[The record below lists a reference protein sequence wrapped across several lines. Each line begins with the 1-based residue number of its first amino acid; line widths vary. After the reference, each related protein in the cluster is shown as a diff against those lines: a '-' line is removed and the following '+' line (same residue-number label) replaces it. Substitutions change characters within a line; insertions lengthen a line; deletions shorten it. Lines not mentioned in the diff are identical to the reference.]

1 MTRDDDQLFTILLLV
16 ALGFLINHLTKPK
29 SKNASSEKSGKSEKF
44 EQFAELPRAES
55 PRAEFQRVDSPRVES
70 PRAESPRAESPMPR
84 MEARPR
90 MEAMPRMET
99 RPRMESMPRMES
111 RQEPRMESM
120 PRMES
125 RMEAR
130 PLMEVP
136 QVMAPR
142 VEVRSEVRPVVRSE
156 PRPVSR
162 GERSPPASP
171 KDESN
176 VLSGFGA
183 NDIDSLGADLQTAFD
198 RPIPQ
203 NVNSSAVDMNKNNV
217 KKYDAKDFL
226 PKEINN
232 KWFDTDFS
240 QAKFNVNDDK
250 LINTERYVIGINTV
264 GQSLKNASYD
274 IRGTIPNPKFS
285 ISPWN
290 NSTYEPDTNLKSLC

>member
-29 SKNASSEKSGKSEKF
+29 SRNASSERSGKSEKF
-44 EQFAELPRAES
+44 EPFAEAARAES
-55 PRAEFQRVDSPRVES
+55 PRAESPRVES
-70 PRAESPRAESPMPR
+70 PRAESPRAETPVAVRMEARPPMTPLMVPLMEARAEARPMAPPMAPR
-84 MEARPR
+84 MEARAEARPAPPMAPR
-90 MEAMPRMET
+90 VEARA
-99 RPRMESMPRMES
+99 
-111 RQEPRMESM
+111 
-120 PRMES
+120 ES

-130 PLMEVP
+130 PP
-136 QVMAPR
+136 MAPR
-142 VEVRSEVRPVVRSE
+142 SEARAES
-156 PRPVSR
+156 
-162 GERSPPASP
+162 RSPPASP
-171 KDESN
+171 KGETN
-176 VLSGFGA
+176 ALTGFGA
-183 NDIDSLGADLQTAFD
+183 NDIDSLGADLQTAFQ

-203 NVNSSAVDMNKNNV
+203 NTNSSAIDMNKNNV

-274 IRGTIPNPKFS
+274 IRGSIPNPKFS
-285 ISPWN
+285 VSPWN